1 MIAIGSKFVQL
12 VKLFNQP
19 QRVLVVLSVL
29 VIRVDF
35 F

>member
-1 MIAIGSKFVQL
+1 MIANGSKFVQL

-19 QRVLVVLSVL
+19 QRGLIVLRVL